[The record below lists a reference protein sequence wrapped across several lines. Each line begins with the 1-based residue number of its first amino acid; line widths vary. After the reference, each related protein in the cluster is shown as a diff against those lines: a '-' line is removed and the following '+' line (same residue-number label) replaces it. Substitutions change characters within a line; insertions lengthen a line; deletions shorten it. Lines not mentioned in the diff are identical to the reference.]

1 MVESRWS
8 RTKTKTDEITISFY
22 NELQYS
28 YSVPFHRPERRS
40 HEQQLKYRWQAAYLS
55 AILEFDSSKIPAKV
69 RKALSSIEDRLKLP
83 LISGSPEY
91 QNISYPRRQVW
102 DNRPQGKHSEDGF

>member
-8 RTKTKTDEITISFY
+8 RTKAKTDEITISFY

-28 YSVPFHRPERRS
+28 YSVPLYFPEGPMNN
-40 HEQQLKYRWQAAYLS
+40 QLRYRWQAAYLS
-55 AILEFDSSKIPAKV
+55 AILEFDSSKIPVKA
-69 RKALSSIEDRLKLP
+69 RKALSSIEGCLKLP

-91 QNISYPRRQVW
+91 RAIHDVKSGIAVLRASTPKMTLSW
-102 DNRPQGKHSEDGF
+102 